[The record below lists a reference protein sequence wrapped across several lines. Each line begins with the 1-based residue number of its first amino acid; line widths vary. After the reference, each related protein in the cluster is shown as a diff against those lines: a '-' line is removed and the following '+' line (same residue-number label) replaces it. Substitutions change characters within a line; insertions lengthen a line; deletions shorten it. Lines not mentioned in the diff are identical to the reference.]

1 MASGLGQWVSD
12 SWGVSLPRFRR
23 GGGEGGEGGFR
34 IYGLGGGG
42 GGGKSSR
49 TRSMRRSRSSSR
61 SCSRINPK
69 PYYSSGTNS
78 FATCTLPGCA

>member
-34 IYGLGGGG
+34 I
-42 GGGKSSR
+42 
-49 TRSMRRSRSSSR
+49 
-61 SCSRINPK
+61 
-69 PYYSSGTNS
+69 
-78 FATCTLPGCA
+78 